1 MSTNLQPNHGY
12 HLDTITNHLSI
23 GASNDTTSAVPQRS
37 LSSPVQGIPN
47 QQIARGPHWL
57 PYTLR
62 GQSMSGIIAFTCI
75 LEILI
80 ITLHAI
86 STRNTGLVDDD
97 DSDGLIVISKFLPT
111 LLAVIYV
118 LLLAILLDDV
128 KRTEPFAHLA
138 LPSGA
143 PANISMTWT
152 ADAWWNTLLSSLP
165 NRSKKTDWT
174 LLCAT
179 LVSMLGSLVV
189 SPLSSTLILSQDVVF
204 TRPTQ
209 FSQIDITPDL
219 PLQVNPRS
227 TTYFRTISNILQN
240 VTTSAW
246 LTDKYVVLP
255 FWPAE
260 MGHAPLGP
268 IIPNRGHTWVAN
280 TTVFSTDLDCEDLE
294 LNSIKTILIPFQKEE
309 ITVDLSSQSG
319 CMVELRMKDSSFP
332 SNGGMI
338 WATIDNKTVELGQN
352 DTTFPSLRDTMT
364 TNVCPQNELFIAT
377 TPLANYT
384 RPDFQLFG
392 ISCRA
397 SYYMGNTLATVSLGE
412 GRSVVTIDEPQYLS
426 TRRPIPNEVLNLPS
440 FDEVFFNSNW
450 TVHLDAEGLS
460 RYFYPAAYGPA
471 NILSALYDFSPRRI
485 IGDKS
490 STANMHRIQH
500 RFLAEIFRDT
510 FAQSSNHA
518 PVSVSGNSITS
529 VRRLVVV
536 PAIAITL
543 EVVIGVQLILL
554 ALILT
559 STRIIRRPLGL
570 KTDPAPVIS
579 LARLVANDPGGLQR
593 VKNLYNE
600 TTKELGNELSNEY
613 YKLVDG
619 EIRLSSNNT
628 ASASPINTARL
639 RDNSRLPRSRDKHRR
654 AVHSDRIFSL
664 WALVILSILLTGILI
679 ALAIL
684 YWRNNTYGL
693 YQTPF
698 VYSIKVSVKGLDL
711 GSVNPASIIT
721 TLTAVIVGL
730 WWSSIDT
737 TLRRVQPFL
746 ALAKEPA
753 IGAKGVCVSYR
764 SSYLLWAAYRGAK
777 RRHWVMALVCTG
789 AFLAQIFTI
798 AMSSLW
804 SLESGTINSSFRIP
818 RKLQL
823 RHVPRVSAEPAG
835 ELIISPGLIGFGE
848 IFNLLSSMR
857 TSWIYGAAIQLSL
870 GGSKP
875 PWSSNGW
882 SFVPSDLSLIPRGKL
897 QNVGNQTAFPDA
909 PTAVVLETQAI
920 RARLECSP
928 YGFISNISTWAT
940 RWDLTDGKTWDLP
953 ESPDLISHGYEL
965 GLLDSYNTGFLVNKS
980 SAYHTT
986 IFADSSRLQCCENIT
1001 DGKLGP
1007 GSVGYWSPNTGSDK
1021 SNNFT
1026 VKWIHGYP
1034 VEGYQVLDPYNL
1046 GQYNAHLMWADEPQ
1060 MAALNCM
1067 PLVET
1072 ANASVTV
1079 DAEDGRI
1086 IEFDILDIPRL
1097 DEFAWIENFV
1107 PHQRG
1112 PRMGAINVT
1121 TSHGI
1126 LFLNGLLRA
1135 ADIRKQIIPGNFFFV
1150 DSTENVRDET
1160 FTIRDPGLNV
1170 DLMSYSMLSLV
1181 GNDHR
1186 ALLDPGTLERTAKET
1201 FTVLFQHFAN
1211 YKVSL
1216 DRGGYVYQ
1224 SLTEELGDIGP
1235 SLLPNNTPPPIPP
1248 NLPRYIDL
1256 QISHPVELLR
1266 VSMPAIWVCLV
1277 ILAYLLPTCVAIA
1290 IASRE
1295 YNKLL
1300 PKNINSIADVAVL
1313 VAGSERLLT
1322 LARENSTE
1330 DSKHNPISTATLGW
1344 FRDDCGELRL
1354 GIEHPDMSEL
1364 EIDSLLEYVMDNDA
1378 EEKSSENIGTRIK
1391 RLAATK
1397 WVQSFR
1403 LWYKGRS
1410 KRRN

>member
-1 MSTNLQPNHGY
+1 
-12 HLDTITNHLSI
+12 
-23 GASNDTTSAVPQRS
+23 
-37 LSSPVQGIPN
+37 
-47 QQIARGPHWL
+47 
-57 PYTLR
+57 
-62 GQSMSGIIAFTCI
+62 MSGIIAFTCI

-143 PANISMTWT
+143 PANISMTWI

-219 PLQVNPRS
+219 PLQVNPQS

-294 LNSIKTILIPFQKEE
+294 LNSIKTIPIPFGHEE
-309 ITVDLSSQSG
+309 IIDLSSQSG
-319 CMVELRMKDSSFP
+319 CMAELRIKDWSGFSLR
-332 SNGGMI
+332 GGMI
-338 WATIDNKTVELGQN
+338 WATIDNKTIGLGQN
-352 DTTFPSLRDTMT
+352 DTTFPALQDTMT
-364 TNVCPQNELFIAT
+364 TNICPQNELFIAT
-377 TPLANYT
+377 TPLVNYT
-384 RPDFQLFG
+384 LPDFQLFG

-450 TVHLDAEGLS
+450 TVHLGVEGLS
-460 RYFYPAAYGPA
+460 WDFYPAAYGPA

-536 PAIAITL
+536 PAIAIAL

-570 KTDPAPVIS
+570 KTDPASVIS
-579 LARLVANDPGGLQR
+579 LARLVANDTEGLQR

-600 TTKELGNELSNEY
+600 TTKELGNKLSNEY
-613 YKLVDG
+613 YKLVDD

-628 ASASPINTARL
+628 TSTSPINTTRL
-639 RDNSRLPRSRDKHRR
+639 RDNSWLPRSRDKHRR

-664 WALVILSILLTGILI
+664 WALVTLSILLTGILI

-746 ALAKEPA
+746 ALAKEPT
-753 IGAKGVCVSYR
+753 IGSKGVCVSYR

-777 RRHWVMALVCTG
+777 RKHWVMALVCTG

-823 RHVPRVSAEPAG
+823 RHVPRVSAEPAD
-835 ELIISPGLIGFGE
+835 ELILFSELVGLGE
-848 IFNLLSSMR
+848 IFNLLRSMR

-897 QNVGNQTAFPDA
+897 QNVGNRTAFSDA
-909 PTAVVLETQAI
+909 PAVVVLETQAI

-940 RWDLTDGKTWDLP
+940 RWDLTDGETWDLP
-953 ESPDLISHGYEL
+953 ESPDLISYGYEL
-965 GLLDSYNTGFLVNKS
+965 GLFGLQNTGFFVNKS
-980 SAYHTT
+980 SADFTT
-986 IFADSSRLQCCENIT
+986 IFANSNRLQCCENIT
-1001 DGKLGP
+1001 DGQLGP
-1007 GSVGYWSPNTGSDK
+1007 GSVGYWSPNTG

-1046 GQYNAHLMWADEPQ
+1046 GYYAHLMWADEPQ

-1067 PLVET
+1067 PVVET

-1112 PRMGAINVT
+1112 PITGAVNVT
-1121 TSHGI
+1121 ISHGI
-1126 LFLNGLLRA
+1126 LFLNSLLRA
-1135 ADIRKQIIPGNFFFV
+1135 ADISRIP
-1150 DSTENVRDET
+1150 SS
-1160 FTIRDPGLNV
+1160 DPGLNV

-1181 GNDHR
+1181 GNNHR
-1186 ALLDPGTLERTAKET
+1186 ALLDPVTLERTAKET

-1235 SLLPNNTPPPIPP
+1235 SLLPNNTPPPSPP
-1248 NLPRYIDL
+1248 NLPKYIDL

-1266 VSMPAIWVCLV
+1266 VSTPAIWVCLV

-1300 PKNINSIADVAVL
+1300 PKNINSIADVVVL
-1313 VAGSERLLT
+1313 VAGSERLLS

-1364 EIDSLLEYVMDNDA
+1364 ELDSLLEYVMDGDA

-1391 RLAATK
+1391 KSAVTK

-1403 LWYKGRS
+1403 LRYKGRG
-1410 KRRN
+1410 KRQN